1 MLSKLTEN
9 SKVLQRTQLV
19 ALQTSTRERISWL
32 TELLNQGDKEI
43 YNGPMLPTKQDEGI
57 ITTIIINNRGVLH
70 SKVKDVL
77 LEESENI
84 LKLTKK

>member
-1 MLSKLTEN
+1 M
-9 SKVLQRTQLV
+9 

-77 LEESENI
+77 LEESEKI

>member
-1 MLSKLTEN
+1 M
-9 SKVLQRTQLV
+9 